1 MTIISSYETDQSTA
15 LAKRFAALAA
25 GYLEDPEAAKMD
37 AAKVPLENLFRIFEM
52 YRYDAYADESR
63 RGVLALAAP
72 RRRAASQK
80 LSSAWH
86 TSIAKALDK
95 ALAITFASTAKD
107 EAIEALEASLR
118 RLASGA
124 NLSQEGASQ
133 LKQFLSTFT
142 ASLS

>member
-25 GYLEDPEAAKMD
+25 GYLDDPGAAKME
-37 AAKVPLENLFRIFEM
+37 AAKVPLENLFRMFEM

-72 RRRAASQK
+72 RRRTASQR
-80 LSSAWH
+80 SSSGWH
-86 TSIAKALDK
+86 TSIAMALDK
-95 ALAITFASTAKD
+95 ALAVTFSATAKED
-107 EAIEALEASLR
+107 AIEALEMSLR
-118 RLASGA
+118 RLASGV
-124 NLSQEGASQ
+124 NLSPEGTSQ